1 MKFTKDHEWVSLD
14 GDIATVGISKHAADA
29 LGDVVFVEVPEV
41 GKTVSKGDSF
51 AVVES
56 VKAASDVYAPV
67 SGEVVE
73 ANDALS
79 TAPETVNSA
88 PEADGWFAKKDKTEG
103 EIPAATSTI
112 KKSTSS
118 VKAPNDCTM
127 LAAWSWLKPASSCM
141 PDAPGISLMPWRV
154 VIMISCKVF

>member
-41 GKTVSKGDSF
+41 GKTVTKGDSF

-67 SGEVVE
+67 SGEVV
-73 ANDALS
+73 AMPFVAQRYYRK
-79 TAPETVNSA
+79 P
-88 PEADGWFAKKDKTEG
+88 
-103 EIPAATSTI
+103 
-112 KKSTSS
+112 
-118 VKAPNDCTM
+118 KA
-127 LAAWSWLKPASSCM
+127 
-141 PDAPGISLMPWRV
+141 
-154 VIMISCKVF
+154 

>member
-41 GKTVSKGDSF
+41 GKIVAKGASF

-56 VKAASDVYAPV
+56 VKAGSDVYAPV

-79 TAPETVNSA
+79 TAPETVNAA
-88 PEADGWFAKKDKTEG
+88 PEGDGWFAKIKVSDASELDALMDQ
-103 EIPAATSTI
+103 AAYD
-112 KKSTSS
+112 
-118 VKAPNDCTM
+118 AF
-127 LAAWSWLKPASSCM
+127 LATL
-141 PDAPGISLMPWRV
+141 
-154 VIMISCKVF
+154 